1 MMMCA
6 CEILLFINYLYYYNI
21 LLLLFFFFIEILFIS
36 SSRGGVVCMFVSAID
51 VRIEIHRLS
60 TP

>member
-6 CEILLFINYLYYYNI
+6 CEILLFINYLYYNI

-36 SSRGGVVCMFVSAID
+36 SSRGGVVFMFVSAID